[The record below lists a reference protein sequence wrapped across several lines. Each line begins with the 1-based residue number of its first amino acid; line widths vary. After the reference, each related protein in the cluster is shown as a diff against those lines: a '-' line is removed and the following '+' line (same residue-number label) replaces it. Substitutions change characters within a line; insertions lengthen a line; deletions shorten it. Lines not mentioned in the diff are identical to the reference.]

1 MKGADAPSPPH
12 LVDLCSVLDTHGP
25 RTTST
30 IPASVLGALAIG
42 LRADASRR
50 RYVPVAPA
58 QSAHARGSPMH
69 RIEVRF
75 CEDAALDVRRLFW
88 A

>member
-1 MKGADAPSPPH
+1 MKGDEFTLPAPPGGF
-12 LVDLCSVLDTHGP
+12 VRRARCTAA

-30 IPASVLGALAIG
+30 IPACASFVLAIG
-42 LRADASRR
+42 LRADVESR

-58 QSAHARGSPMH
+58 HTRARGSPTH
-69 RIEVRF
+69 WIEVRN
-75 CEDAALDVRRLFW
+75 CGDAALDVRRLFW